1 MFDKTVLK
9 IIKKKK
15 IRKCES
21 ISGLGCE
28 CVSLWLWGITIVVA
42 TSPTQPNPTQLKG
55 ILVILIL
62 GEFNSYI

>member
-9 IIKKKK
+9 IIKKIKK
-15 IRKCES
+15 VWIDQWAWVWVCEP
-21 ISGLGCE
+21 
-28 CVSLWLWGITIVVA
+28 VA
-42 TSPTQPNPTQLKG
+42 VGYYYSCCNKPNPTQRKG

>member
-9 IIKKKK
+9 IIKKIKK
-15 IRKCES
+15 SVNRS
-21 ISGLGCE
+21 VGLGCE
-28 CVSLWLWGITIVVA
+28 CVSLWLWGIIIVVA
-42 TSPTQPNPTQLKG
+42 TSPTNPTQPKG

>member
-15 IRKCES
+15 KVWIDQWAWVWVCEPVAV
-21 ISGLGCE
+21 GYYY
-28 CVSLWLWGITIVVA
+28 SLLQQA
-42 TSPTQPNPTQLKG
+42 QPNPTQRKG

>member
-42 TSPTQPNPTQLKG
+42 TSPTQPNPT
-55 ILVILIL
+55 
-62 GEFNSYI
+62 